1 MLLFNKLL
9 RCCCR
14 LRKHSQ
20 DALSLSL
27 SVPLSLRIRHVRPT
41 VPLYYACITECL
53 LKSQLLLLATHSS
66 STALVRSGGTLHA
79 LKRTHNKR
87 HKRSSKLNKSTHT
100 HSHKVSRTHT
110 QIAKL
115 PLQKGNSSSFIC
127 RAKCRAETCQRAT
140 FLKFVQQSRR
150 RCATVRLS
158 FLLLLFYS
166 LL

>member
-1 MLLFNKLL
+1 MSRTMATTSTSACLWSYNKLRRQFVLLFNKLL

-53 LKSQLLLLATHSS
+53 LKSQLLLLATHST

-110 QIAKL
+110 QTH
-115 PLQKGNSSSFIC
+115 
-127 RAKCRAETCQRAT
+127 R
-140 FLKFVQQSRR
+140 
-150 RCATVRLS
+150 
-158 FLLLLFYS
+158 
-166 LL
+166 